1 MMADTSLEP
10 ARSNQALPSPSW
22 ISANWF
28 VAAAVLLVGT
38 DLAVSL
44 LPDSTSPR
52 LLEFGLLSDLCIV
65 LPGLYLACYWRK
77 GKRSLLRAIALT
89 SIGFWAS
96 SRLLPESDHVLIRQL
111 WPVRYVALMVLL
123 LIELKI
129 MLAVYRAVF
138 SGASR
143 KEAAATL
150 EKQSGMPP
158 WAAKL
163 AAAEAAMWSSVY
175 KAAKSILKSW
185 RR

>member
-1 MMADTSLEP
+1 M
-10 ARSNQALPSPSW
+10 NQALPTTSW
-22 ISANWF
+22 IKANWF

-38 DLAVSL
+38 DLAVLL
-44 LPDSTSPR
+44 LPNSTSPR

-77 GKRSLLRAIALT
+77 GKRSVLRAIALA

-96 SRLLPESDHVLIRQL
+96 SMLLPKSDHFLIQQL
-111 WPVRYVALMVLL
+111 WPVRYVALAVLA
-123 LIELKI
+123 LIELRI

-143 KEAAATL
+143 QEAAATL
-150 EKQSGMPP
+150 EKRTGMPA

-163 AAAEAAMWSSVY
+163 AAAEAALWSSLY
-175 KAAKSILKSW
+175 KAAKAILTSW